1 MSEDTEI
8 SNELE
13 KVDLRGTLRIP
24 GEYFFTET
32 IQLAESIPTGGE
44 DINRLVENYLLE
56 ILEDPSFLTLFINWH
71 GVILVLWRKV
81 RFCCSFSNF

>member
-13 KVDLRGTLRIP
+13 KVDLREFTLRIP

-44 DINRLVENYLLE
+44 G
-56 ILEDPSFLTLFINWH
+56 ILIVW
-71 GVILVLWRKV
+71 
-81 RFCCSFSNF
+81 